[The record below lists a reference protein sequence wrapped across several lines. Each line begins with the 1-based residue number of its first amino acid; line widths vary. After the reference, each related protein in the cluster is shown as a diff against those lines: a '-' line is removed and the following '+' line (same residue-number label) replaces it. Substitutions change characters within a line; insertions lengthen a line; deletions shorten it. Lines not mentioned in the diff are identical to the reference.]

1 MLHHPQRD
9 SRHNRKI
16 FRHAD
21 VQLMYHIFRSFWT
34 GLAGGADSLLHRDP
48 APLFELAFPKRYD
61 NIPGRML
68 NGYSQPLPRGG
79 WRCNSDYAFLSSHAL
94 GALPSLPRRSHS
106 GLHPGDRPP
115 GRSRPAGPPLLELF
129 PERRKYT
136 PRAGGSSGN
145 RQQSGQNRTYEYQAG
160 YQSRRK
166 PSRDPYRILHIDR
179 SATPEAIKRAYREQA
194 ARYHPDKV
202 AHLGEEF
209 QAMAKEKFQDIQ
221 WAYEQLTGKH
231 HA

>member
-1 MLHHPQRD
+1 MRFFLLMLWVLYLLSPVDLIPDFIPVIGRLD
-9 SRHNRKI
+9 DLVLLGLLYWNYFRK
-16 FRHAD
+16 
-21 VQLMYHIFRSFWT
+21 
-34 GLAGGADSLLHRDP
+34 GG
-48 APLFELAFPKRYD
+48 
-61 NIPGRML
+61 
-68 NGYSQPLPRGG
+68 
-79 WRCNSDYAFLSSHAL
+79 
-94 GALPSLPRRSHS
+94 
-106 GLHPGDRPP
+106 
-115 GRSRPAGPPLLELF
+115 
-129 PERRKYT
+129 KYT
-136 PRAGGSSGN
+136 PRAGASSGN

-179 SATPEAIKRAYREQA
+179 SATPEAIRRAYRQQA

-221 WAYEQLTGKH
+221 WAYEQLSGKY